1 MKKIITIAVMVLLT
15 SSTMGQFVVQFDTV
29 IFGDANGK
37 RGQIGEFVLYSD
49 DSIKIN
55 GLMYR
60 FQSTAIGN
68 NWQTEGS
75 YYIKPDPDTKIIKY
89 PGIPYWNHM
98 MTLNTDGPVW
108 FKKSDGTLRGK
119 IMIPETVGG
128 TETATITCEDG
139 GTYLYETEGAD
150 FVIYI
155 DDIDSIPAPF
165 MIKNLGKNSTVTV
178 QSIDGLPFDSTGKTF
193 ITLDYGDWCRFTPD
207 STRFITEM
215 SMNKTTLEQYY
226 EKSVADTVFVKVE
239 DGGLFRYNIYESG
252 EETIDVLATAST
264 VTATVTGGTAI
275 TLNIPTGVELISA
288 RIRTDKRSSIS
299 LDVNYHGVAQTMKNR
314 WMPNVSVWREDTGGQ
329 YKATSTNMDLGDFST
344 YTITGLI
351 STTTCQIRL
360 DF

>member
-1 MKKIITIAVMVLLT
+1 MLLVAYNCT
-15 SSTMGQFVVQFDTV
+15 AQFSPKVDTLF
-29 IFGDANGK
+29 FGDADTD
-37 RGQIGEFVLYSD
+37 RGELFEMIMYSD

-89 PGIPYWNHM
+89 PGIPYWNHTM
-98 MTLNTDGPVW
+98 KLNTDGPVW
-108 FKKSDGTLRGK
+108 YRKSDKTLRGH
-119 IMIPETVGG
+119 IMIPETIPG
-128 TETATITCEDG
+128 TQTGTITCEDG
-139 GTYLYETEGAD
+139 GTYIYETEASD
-150 FVIYI
+150 LLVTINY
-155 DDIDSIPAPF
+155 IDSIPAPVTF
-165 MIKNLGKNSTVTV
+165 KNLGKNSTLTI
-178 QSIDGLPFDSTGKTF
+178 QSIENLPFDSTGKLSL
-193 ITLDYGDWCRFTPD
+193 TLDYGDWVRIIPN